1 MLDAMMVFSLTL
13 ALTGLFFWVLLEKG
27 CLPALLVLLSLLI
40 PIAIIVVAMLFKAIY
55 ELHGI
60 LGVIV
65 LIFVISVLVTPL
77 VIGIGILTEAEYGI
91 DIFKWNI
98 SRFNIKPTKDL
109 VKAGERRNRRNLR
122 KAAGIRKAVEK
133 SKGKATGRK

>member
-1 MLDAMMVFSLTL
+1 MFSLTV
-13 ALTGLFFWVLLEKG
+13 ALTGFFFWVLLEKG
-27 CLPALLVLLSLLI
+27 CLPALLVFFSPLILLV
-40 PIAIIVVAMLFKAIY
+40 IIVVIGLFNVIY
-55 ELHGI
+55 DMHGI

-98 SRFNIKPTKDL
+98 SWFNIKPTKDL